1 MGYAA
6 QHPGG
11 QYRFGVSAT
20 VASAVLYGA
29 VVLFGLGSASSS
41 SQGRATDRSSPVVR
55 VAPDRAVSRPGKR
68 LPQVSPGPARRPS
81 RARVHRGGEQVT
93 TVVAPPIASGES
105 EKGSTPPTPPQ
116 PKSQAATTATSKAQS
131 SPPSSSTPDEPKPIV
146 TVPDLPVTV
155 PDLPVTVPTSPLPL
169 PLPPTPSV
177 QVPATPSLP
186 LP

>member
-11 QYRFGVSAT
+11 QFRFGLSAT

-29 VVLFGLGSASSS
+29 VVVFGLGSASPST
-41 SQGRATDRSSPVVR
+41 QGRATDRSSPVVR
-55 VAPDRAVSRPGKR
+55 VPPDRAVSRPGKR

-81 RARVHRGGEQVT
+81 HARVHRGSEQVT
-93 TVVAPPIASGES
+93 TVVATPIAGGES
-105 EKGSTPPTPPQ
+105 EKGSTPPARPQ
-116 PKSQAATTATSKAQS
+116 PKSQGAITGTSEVQS
-131 SPPSSSTPDEPKPIV
+131 PSPTNSPPAEPNPVV
-146 TVPDLPVTV
+146 TVPELQVTV
-155 PDLPVTVPTSPLPL
+155 PDLPVTVPTPPLP
-169 PLPPTPSV
+169 PPPTPSV

>member
-11 QYRFGVSAT
+11 QFRFGVSAT

-29 VVLFGLGSASSS
+29 VVLFGLGSASPST
-41 SQGRATDRSSPVVR
+41 QGRATDRSSPIVR

-68 LPQVSPGPARRPS
+68 LPQVSPGPTRRPS
-81 RARVHRGGEQVT
+81 HARVHRGRVQVT
-93 TVVAPPIASGES
+93 NVVATPTAAGES
-105 EKGSTPPTPPQ
+105 EKGSTPPTPPH
-116 PKSQAATTATSKAQS
+116 PKSRAAVTATSEVQS
-131 SPPSSSTPDEPKPIV
+131 APPTSSTPDEPDPIV
-146 TVPDLPVTV
+146 TVPELPVPV

-169 PLPPTPSV
+169 PPTPSV
-177 QVPATPSLP
+177 QVSGTPSVP